1 MLQRTALRST
11 RAIRH
16 TERRL
21 ATSTKVPT
29 SPRGRSLFDLS
40 LIAAAG
46 VAVSGALIYS
56 SQQRQKQQ
64 QQNKMKDDGRSF
76 TVPVVSQTG
85 GQSTK
90 TLTRLSLHETNMRL
104 KEHEVSYAVQRKG
117 NPVFRYDTNSLP
129 SNSPIEDDSCCVILE
144 RDPSAKTKGD
154 LVFWGVFDGHSGWHT
169 SRLLS
174 SSLVSYCAAELDQV
188 FRGTQPYLDLLQDL
202 PADSVEPALAAA
214 AVSGNSSSSRSSL
227 WSLFSSPPAAKP
239 DLDLYDPILQKAIK
253 NAFERMDND
262 IKMTP
267 IRMMEKLRKEG
278 KLTGKPTPDK
288 GAMDV
293 AQNEG
298 MQALLPALSGSC
310 ALLAFLDAGRNKLH
324 VAWAGDSRAVMGT
337 WVPDASGGKWRA
349 EVLTEDQTGRNL
361 KEVERMKREHPE
373 SEADTI
379 ISRGRVLGSLEP
391 TRAFGD
397 CRYKWPIGMQEKLA
411 EAFHP
416 GSVRGRPRNYLTPPY
431 VTATPEVTTIDLSK
445 GLSQVSR
452 KPLASFL
459 PVSSSSEPPTPE
471 ATRFVVLATDGL
483 YDRLDNDEIV
493 SLVGAHLNGVRG
505 IQSRSQVL
513 SHVAPP
519 SSSGRVD
526 LGPHLTHVPRQE
538 PQRGEGSVFT
548 FEDGNLSTH
557 LIRNALGGAKR
568 EQVSVLLSIPSPL
581 SRRYRDDITVTVI
594 LLSDPSQAG
603 EGASGGVYRRED
615 DSPIKAKL

>member
-1 MLQRTALRST
+1 MPAHHFGRTALRRSRVLSQVH
-11 RAIRH
+11 RAG
-16 TERRL
+16 L
-21 ATSTKVPT
+21 ATSTKVPS
-29 SPRGRSLFDLS
+29 SPRGRSIFD
-40 LIAAAG
+40 IAWIVAAG
-46 VAVSGALIYS
+46 AGVSGALIYS

-64 QQNKMKDDGRSF
+64 QEHQHSMKDDGRSF

-85 GQSTK
+85 APSTK
-90 TLTRLSLHETNMRL
+90 TLTRLSLQETNSRL
-104 KEHEVSYAVQRKG
+104 KEHEVSYAVHRKG

-154 LVFWGVFDGHSGWHT
+154 LVFWEYLTATPDGT
-169 SRLLS
+169 P
-174 SSLVSYCAAELDQV
+174 
-188 FRGTQPYLDLLQDL
+188 PYMDLLQDL
-202 PADSVEPALAAA
+202 PADSVEPALVSAAA
-214 AVSGNSSSSRSSL
+214 AASSSQSRSSF
-227 WSLFSSPPAAKP
+227 WSLFSSQPPPKP

-253 NAFERMDND
+253 NAFVRMDND

-267 IRMMEKLRKEG
+267 IRMMEKLKKEG
-278 KLTGKPTPDK
+278 RLTGKPSPDK
-288 GAMDV
+288 GEMNV

-349 EVLTEDQTGRNL
+349 EVLTEDQTGRNM
-361 KEVERMKREHPE
+361 KEVERIRKEHPE
-373 SEADTI
+373 SEADTVI
-379 ISRGRVLGSLEP
+379 ARGRVLGSLEP

-397 CRYKWPIGMQEKLA
+397 CRYKWPIGMQEQLA

-431 VTATPEVTTIDLSK
+431 VTATPEVATIDLSK
-445 GLSQVSR
+445 GLSQAPR

-459 PVSSSSEPPTPE
+459 PVSSSSEPPPPE

-505 IQSRSQVL
+505 VQSRAQVL

-519 SSSGRVD
+519 SSSSSITDGNG
-526 LGPHLTHVPRQE
+526 LGPHLTHLPRQE
-538 PQRGEGSVFT
+538 PQRGEGAVFT

-615 DSPIKAKL
+615 DSAIKAKL